1 MDAKCLCGFM
11 SFVLLEEEV
20 STVSVHICFV
30 FRLRPDQPPPLYVA
44 YVSSCL
50 SLSTAVIAG
59 MDHSHHLICLMVLFY
74 CVLFFLLSSVLK
86 TGSYPR
92 SGSNP
97 S

>member
-1 MDAKCLCGFM
+1 
-11 SFVLLEEEV
+11 
-20 STVSVHICFV
+20 
-30 FRLRPDQPPPLYVA
+30 
-44 YVSSCL
+44 
-50 SLSTAVIAG
+50 VIAG